1 MTTEAEKKPVAKKPV
16 VVKKDPISQEK
27 WDKLVKAGVNPE
39 ELGFRLKGESGYK
52 NIYSC
57 TDKKIVEDYNK
68 GKELIDG
75 TDTWVNT
82 DKGSK
87 NYGYVMEQVAY
98 CHRVAGQTEED
109 VARNIKKIEKK

>member
-1 MTTEAEKKPVAKKPV
+1 MKTTEAEKKPVKPV
-16 VVKKDPISQEK
+16 VVKKDPITQDK

-52 NIYSC
+52 NIDSC
-57 TDKKIVEDYNK
+57 TDKKIVEDYKK
-68 GKELIDG
+68 GKELVDG
-75 TDTWVNT
+75 TDTWVNK
-82 DKGSK
+82 DKASK
-87 NYGYVMEQVAY
+87 NYGYVMEQGAY

>member
-1 MTTEAEKKPVAKKPV
+1 MNKSTEAEKKP

-52 NIYSC
+52 NIHSC

-68 GKELIDG
+68 GKELVDS
-75 TDTWVNT
+75 TDNWLNT
-82 DKGSK
+82 DKSSK
-87 NYGYVMEQVAY
+87 NYGFVMEQGAY
-98 CHRVAGQTEED
+98 CHRVAGQSDED

>member
-1 MTTEAEKKPVAKKPV
+1 MNKTTEAEKTPVAKK
-16 VVKKDPISQEK
+16 DPITQDK

-52 NIYSC
+52 NIDSC
-57 TDKKIVEDYNK
+57 TDKKIVEDYKK
-68 GKELIDG
+68 GKELVDG
-75 TDTWVNT
+75 TDTWINT
-82 DKGSK
+82 DKASK
-87 NYGYVMEQVAY
+87 NYGYVMEQGAY